1 MELLLKVGSN
11 GPDPEY
17 QDGDVV
23 CAFNERRILCC
34 HAEMICHVQKVEL
47 NSEGLNPEDCLTRWM
62 LEQFSQFKFER
73 VSDTEVKRTNTL
85 TGSSD
90 IIDSTPNNDGEYMLV
105 DQFLANKEKEM
116 TTT

>member
-47 NSEGLNPEDCLTRWM
+47 NSEGLI
-62 LEQFSQFKFER
+62 QKI
-73 VSDTEVKRTNTL
+73 V
-85 TGSSD
+85 
-90 IIDSTPNNDGEYMLV
+90 
-105 DQFLANKEKEM
+105 
-116 TTT
+116 